1 MSKVEVN
8 ETCAAKLCHPW
19 LAWTE
24 CVHAACETPDRQ
36 TKELTLKSLP
46 LLFTPSRDKHSVYEG
61 RGKGDTPAEVN
72 LSGD

>member
-8 ETCAAKLCHPW
+8 KPCAAKLCHPW

-24 CVHAACETPDRQ
+24 CVHAACETPDRKNKRINIEKP
-36 TKELTLKSLP
+36 TI
-46 LLFTPSRDKHSVYEG
+46 TPSRDKYSVYEG
-61 RGKGDTPAEVN
+61 RGKGDTPGEGN